1 MSAKCPHCLH
11 DVYFATG
18 PVCRPGESGDFR
30 LPDLESR
37 SEHETV
43 RISFRSCPNCKHL
56 VVLGEVVVG
65 GKAQQRLVW
74 PPSALRTV
82 PPEVPDAIRR
92 DYLESANVTAT
103 SAKASAALSR
113 RCLQMVLTEA
123 GGAKKKDLSDQID
136 EVLPRLPSHLAESVD
151 AIRVVGNFAAHP
163 IKSQSSGEIVEVE
176 PGEAE
181 WNLDVLDGLFDFYY
195 VQPKRTK
202 QRKAAIDKKL
212 KEAGKPPLK

>member
-1 MSAKCPHCLH
+1 
-11 DVYFATG
+11 
-18 PVCRPGESGDFR
+18 
-30 LPDLESR
+30 
-37 SEHETV
+37 
-43 RISFRSCPNCKHL
+43 
-56 VVLGEVVVG
+56 
-65 GKAQQRLVW
+65 
-74 PPSALRTV
+74 
-82 PPEVPDAIRR
+82 
-92 DYLESANVTAT
+92 
-103 SAKASAALSR
+103 
-113 RCLQMVLTEA
+113 MVLTEA